1 MKKVLLCM
9 LMAGL
14 MTSAVA
20 QEQRFLDVNGWESA
34 GISKSYDRQSQNAVY
49 PMITLHDDGF
59 IGCTWTTDDNPKFSG
74 SVIPNR
80 GVAYSYSTDGEEPIR
95 FNT

>member
-1 MKKVLLCM
+1 M

-59 IGCTWTTDDNPKFSG
+59 PDFDNATPYSAFQKFWSNNLR
-74 SVIPNR
+74 I
-80 GVAYSYSTDGEEPIR
+80 D
-95 FNT
+95 